1 MVSLTF
7 SVSYCRI
14 AAPLP
19 TNSHS
24 DEGLTLGP
32 EFVGAWSA
40 LITVVS
46 CNLKNTY
53 KAQISI

>member
-7 SVSYCRI
+7 SVSYCCI

-19 TNSHS
+19 TKSHS

-32 EFVGAWSA
+32 EFVEAWSA
-40 LITVVS
+40 LITIES